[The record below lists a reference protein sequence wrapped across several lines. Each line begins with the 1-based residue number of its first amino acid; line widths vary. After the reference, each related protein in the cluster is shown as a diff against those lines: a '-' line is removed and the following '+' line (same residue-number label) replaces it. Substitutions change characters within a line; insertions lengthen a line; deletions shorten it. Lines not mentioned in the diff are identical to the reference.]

1 VIRLFAALPF
11 AFALCAATPLSL
23 TRNGASD
30 YTIAVAPNAPAP
42 EQRAAREL
50 QRFLEEMSGARL
62 PIVAACASK
71 RCIQIGSSYAPRKFG
86 AEEYWLKTDGETLM
100 VTGGRPRG
108 TLYGVYTLLDKLGCR
123 WYTTEV
129 SRIPRRPT
137 IALAPLDEIRK
148 PDFEYREPFFTEAF
162 DRDWAARNRVNGNS
176 SRLDESTG
184 GKVRYFPFVHSFN
197 QLVAPAKYFQQHPE
211 YFSLIDGKRKPDQL
225 CLTNPEALR
234 IATATVFE
242 WIRAHPD
249 ATIFSVS
256 QNDGDGWCECDRC
269 RRVEREEG
277 NTHQGPI
284 LRFVNAVA
292 SEVGVKHPDV
302 LIDTLAYY
310 YSEDPPANVRPRA
323 NVRIRL
329 CAYDLCAAHPYG
341 QCDYNES
348 ARKNLVAWSRITNQ
362 LYVWHYNANF
372 HNYLPPFPDFDELA
386 ADVPYYKRHGVVG
399 LFMQGATPG
408 GGGGE
413 NAELRAW
420 VLSRLL
426 WDTRANTPDA
436 VNEFI
441 DAVYGKAA
449 PYLRAYHKL
458 LHNEIRPAPAGLG
471 GHLWIF
477 GVPSFSDGLLP
488 RARELFRQAAAAAE
502 NDAVRR
508 RVAKARLPLDYYAL
522 TRESA
527 CRFRDGVYAPADAAA
542 LRQRLLAFLD
552 TLRGYSMQSIHEG
565 QSFDW
570 DEKQWNTY
578 LKPFPFVTLEDR
590 ATRADIVPELNGRVL
605 RFVDKRSGLDLVRRI
620 TPGDRSYP
628 DTGGLVVYV
637 HADYKTPPLT
647 TKWRLAHAAPPREA
661 VVEGV
666 SANGL
671 RLRRTL
677 RLEEGVL
684 KSTTRVENP
693 TPQPIEFVLQARG
706 FFDAPEL
713 AFSFGEAGGA
723 WTDRELR
730 RPGAPPAGAQTFE
743 GAAVPAGL
751 WAVRRSAAGLRVI
764 NTFSPEQ
771 VSRCVVD
778 WSVRGPKRVSLNLFS
793 PRTVLA
799 PGQTLELRS
808 DYRAAA
814 LR

>member
-1 VIRLFAALPF
+1 VIRTFALLPF
-11 AFALCAATPLSL
+11 ALALCAAEPLAL
-23 TRNGASD
+23 TRNGTSN
-30 YTIAVAPNAPAP
+30 YTIVVAANAPAP
-42 EQRAAREL
+42 EERAASEL
-50 QRFLEEMSGARL
+50 QRFVAEMSGARL
-62 PIVAACASK
+62 PIAAKCASG
-71 RCIQIGSSYAPRKFG
+71 RCILLGSAYAPRNFG
-86 AEEYWLKTDGETLM
+86 PEQYLLKTEGANLII
-100 VTGGRPRG
+100 TGGRPRG
-108 TLYGVYTLLDKLGCR
+108 SLYGVYSLLDKLGCR

-129 SRIPRRPT
+129 SRIPRQPNIT
-137 IALAPLDEIRK
+137 IAPLDETGK

-176 SRLDESTG
+176 SRLDETTG
-184 GKVRYFPFVHSFN
+184 GKVRYFPFVHSFA
-197 QLVAPAKYFQQHPE
+197 QLVSPKKYFQDHPE
-211 YFSLIDGKRKPDQL
+211 YFSLIDGKRRHDQL
-225 CLTNPEALR
+225 CLTNPEVLR

-242 WIRAHPD
+242 WIREHPD

-256 QNDGDGWCECDRC
+256 QNDGDGWCECDQC

-292 SEVGVKHPDV
+292 AEVGAKHPNV

-310 YSEDPPANVRPRA
+310 YSEDPPAKVRPRP

-348 ARKNLVAWSRITNQ
+348 ARRNLAAWSRITNQ

-399 LFMQGATPG
+399 LFMQGATPH

-426 WDTRANTPDA
+426 WDTRANAQEA
-436 VNEFI
+436 VNEFL

-449 PYLRAYHKL
+449 PYMRAYHEL
-458 LHNEIRPAPAGLG
+458 LHYEVRPAPAGLG

-477 GVPSFSDGLLP
+477 GFPSFSESFVP
-488 RARELFRQAAAAAE
+488 KANELFRQAAAAAE

-508 RVAKARLPLDYYAL
+508 RVAKARLTLDYYAL
-522 TRESA
+522 TRERV
-527 CRFRDGVYAPADAAA
+527 CRFDDGVFAPADVTG
-542 LRQRLLAFLD
+542 LHGRLLAFLN
-552 TLRGYSMQSIHEG
+552 TLRGYGMSSIHEG
-565 QSFDW
+565 QDFDW
-570 DEKQWNTY
+570 DEAQWNTY
-578 LKPFPFVTLEDR
+578 LKPFPAVTLEDR

-605 RFVDKRSGLDLVRRI
+605 RFVDKRSGLDLVRRVA
-620 TPGDRSYP
+620 PGERNYP
-628 DTGGLVVYV
+628 DTGGLTVYV
-637 HADYKTPPLT
+637 HTDFKTPPLT
-647 TKWRLAHAAPPREA
+647 ATWRLVHAAPPREA
-661 VVEGV
+661 VMEGV
-666 SANGL
+666 AANGL
-671 RLRRTL
+671 RMRRTW
-677 RLEEGVL
+677 RLEDGVL
-684 KSTTRVENP
+684 KSTTRVDNP
-693 TPQPIEFVLQARG
+693 TKQAVEFVLQARG

-713 AFSFGEAGGA
+713 GFSFGEANGA
-723 WTDRELR
+723 WTDRVLR
-730 RPGAPPAGAQTFE
+730 KAGSPPADAQTLE
-743 GAAVPAGL
+743 GAATPAGV
-751 WAVRRSAAGLRVI
+751 WAVWRSAAGLRVI

-793 PRTVLA
+793 PRTTLV
-799 PGQTLELRS
+799 PGQVIELRS
-808 DYRAAA
+808 DYRVGPI
-814 LR
+814 R